1 MAAYSAKFKDAP
13 YFEEGA
19 LVAGCAYDAAN
30 LLLQAI
36 QKAGGDNVEK
46 VKAALEGISFS
57 GVSGSFTFD
66 AHHDPV
72 KAVAILHVSEG
83 KIGYN
88 SAVSP

>member
-1 MAAYSAKFKDAP
+1 M
-13 YFEEGA
+13 EGA

-36 QKAGGDNVEK
+36 KRAGSDNVEK
-46 VKAALEGISFS
+46 VKAALEAISFS
-57 GVSGSFTFD
+57 GVGGSFTFD

-72 KAVAILHVSEG
+72 KAVAIPRISEG
-83 KIGYN
+83 KLGYD